1 MTFQWKKWMDQWIK
15 ETTPSKTW
23 GKTRRDGWE
32 EAITHMPHATNHS
45 ESLCE
50 SLFFIQPNFTAAFSC
65 SSLHT
70 DWHEQNCP
78 SVLQMVQLLL
88 YSCHTDFVLTLA
100 AWNTGS
106 SESLLEHLALAWSE
120 KQGFFTYFWCNILE
134 THALNSGNFC
144 CFIFLDKGSSKKKC
158 LYVLQC
164 LLEHSGKRVLCVLL
178 VGINI
183 VMNHW

>member
-1 MTFQWKKWMDQWIK
+1 MTFQWRKWMDQWIK

-88 YSCHTDFVLTLA
+88 YSCHTDSVLTLA

-106 SESLLEHLALAWSE
+106 SESVLEHLALVWSE
-120 KQGFFTYFWCNILE
+120 KQGFLPISDVIYLKHMHWTQEISA
-134 THALNSGNFC
+134 ALYSLIKALPKKSACMC
-144 CFIFLDKGSSKKKC
+144 CSVC
-158 LYVLQC
+158 
-164 LLEHSGKRVLCVLL
+164 
-178 VGINI
+178 
-183 VMNHW
+183 